1 MPRDG
6 HSCQSMLAL
15 AVCTIMTFK
24 FTHDSQKHEAVKYT
38 SSEIMIAQ
46 VFLMPISA
54 SSI

>member
-1 MPRDG
+1 MPHDG

-15 AVCTIMTFK
+15 ALYTMTFK
-24 FTHDSQKHEAVKYT
+24 FTHNSQKHEVVKYT

-46 VFLMPISA
+46 VFLMPVSE